1 MVDQQPHEELERPAR
16 QPEPKAELPYQE
28 LRRESSH
35 WWDSAFSSY
44 SATELTPLTMGALRV
59 IFDELTA
66 RWRAETQSAPLSVQR
81 ETHFAYQQIIGLGE
95 PALPLILEN
104 LRSDANDW
112 FWALIAITRL
122 DVAEGVSDV
131 DEAAARWLAWGRD
144 TGQIGV
150 STRRY

>member
-1 MVDQQPHEELERPAR
+1 MVDHQSYEEPGQLERR
-16 QPEPKAELPYQE
+16 LEPKEELPYRE

-35 WWDSAFSSY
+35 WWDDALSSY
-44 SATELTPLTMGALRV
+44 STTELAPLTMGALRV

-66 RWRAETQSAPLSVQR
+66 RWRAETQSAPVSVQR

-95 PALPLILEN
+95 PVLPLILEN

-112 FWALIAITRL
+112 FWALIAITRFN
-122 DVAEGVSDV
+122 VAEGVSDV
-131 DEAAARWLAWGRD
+131 DEATARWLAWGRN

-150 STRRY
+150 ST